1 MDDFC
6 TWKIYD
12 NEGDQW
18 VTSCGKEHSMK
29 HHFTPIEMGFKTCPY
44 CSKRLKQ
51 DTRGYIPNYDHYNG
65 NHRRLAKKY
74 GT

>member
-1 MDDFC
+1 
-6 TWKIYD
+6 
-12 NEGDQW
+12 
-18 VTSCGKEHSMK
+18 
-29 HHFTPIEMGFKTCPY
+29 MGFKTCPY

-51 DTRGYIPNYDHYNG
+51 DKRGYIPNYDHYNG